1 MGFVI
6 RFGAGLVL
14 GQLAIAYLPPI
25 ERWAVMNTLGSLRLV
40 AWCFGLHSDIEGDS
54 FHVGPSQIQIIGEC
68 TPVMPT
74 SVLAAAIAAYPTV
87 LRAQLL
93 GIVAGAVVIW
103 AFNLLRIAS
112 LMVVLAWRPGSFDFI
127 HMYLWQTVTL
137 FVVLLIFLLWA
148 RLQRPRGETP

>member
-1 MGFVI
+1 MV
-6 RFGAGLVL
+6 GLVL

-25 ERWAVMNTLGSLRLV
+25 EKWAVTNTLGSLRLM
-40 AWCFGLHSDIEGDS
+40 AWCFGLHGDVEGNS
-54 FHVGPSQIQIIGEC
+54 FHVGPNYIQIIGEC

-74 SVLAAAIAAYPTV
+74 SVLVAAIAAYPTM
-87 LRAQLL
+87 LRSQLL

-103 AFNLLRIAS
+103 AFNLVRIAS
-112 LMVVLAWRPGSFDFI
+112 LMVVLAWRPRSFDFI

-137 FVVLLIFLLWA
+137 FVVLLTFLHWT